1 MSDASSPSPLLRPAQ
16 AELVREL
23 ERVERLHA
31 ERRANPD
38 LAGALERIASWQ
50 ADRLRGTYADLAA
63 QARYADA
70 VDFFQSDL
78 YGSVDFAQRD
88 ADLSRVV
95 PVMMLMLPERVIA
108 TVAQAMELN
117 ALSHELDRALLAQLP
132 RQDGSFTVAE
142 YCGAYRGMGNRLARE
157 RQIGLIG
164 EIGAALDVYVKTP
177 LIRTALLM
185 MRGPARLAGL
195 GVLHDFLER
204 GFSAFRKMHGATDF
218 LATIDSRERE
228 LMDALFAGETVPLPV
243 GADRSDAA
251 APNSANARTRSSS
264 AARAKR

>member
-1 MSDASSPSPLLRPAQ
+1 MSDKPTRPHPPHPAQ
-16 AELVREL
+16 VALVREL

-31 ERRANPD
+31 ERRADPG
-38 LAGALERIASWQ
+38 LAGALERIALWQ

-63 QARYADA
+63 QARYDDA

-78 YGSVDFAQRD
+78 YGSVDFAQGD
-88 ADLSRVV
+88 ADLARVV
-95 PVMMLMLPERVIA
+95 PVMMRMLPERVIA

-142 YCGAYRGMGNRLARE
+142 YCGAYRRMGNRPARE
-157 RQIGLIG
+157 QQIGLIG

-177 LIRTALLM
+177 LIRTALAM

-204 GFSAFRKMHGATDF
+204 GFSAFRKMRGAAEF
-218 LATIDSRERE
+218 LATIDRRERE
-228 LMDALFAGETVPLPV
+228 LMDALFAGETAPLAA
-243 GADRSDAA
+243 ADREA
-251 APNSANARTRSSS
+251 APASAPAAARTRSSA
-264 AARAKR
+264 AAREKS